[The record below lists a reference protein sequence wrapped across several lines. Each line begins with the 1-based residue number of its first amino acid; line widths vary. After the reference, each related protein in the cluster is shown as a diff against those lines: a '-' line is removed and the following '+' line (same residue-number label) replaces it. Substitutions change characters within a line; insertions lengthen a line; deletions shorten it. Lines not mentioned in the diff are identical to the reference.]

1 KRAAKKEARAA
12 EEAAASAGPKSS
24 SVSPAELLERGQHV
38 VLGSCIVEYA
48 PKLPELLKANGVEE
62 AGPKEKKEPQA
73 EGGVFET
80 LQQRLAWQNCLGLAE
95 PMGPEEAM
103 QKWMAWIRLEI
114 DFGPRKSK
122 RGSPSYDRIMTNLA
136 DHLPQYLHILLALAM
151 LHAFLWRSFFACLPW
166 LVLWQMVS
174 LLVPLDTIP
183 EVPQVPLSQ
192 CPVKYR
198 VAASVAIN
206 GLMLLF
212 FAWELA
218 WQMNFLFKLLVL
230 GLLTLHAHSVKPV
243 AA

>member
-48 PKLPELLKANGVEE
+48 PKLPELLKANGVE
-62 AGPKEKKEPQA
+62 